1 MRNFP
6 FRFLGVLAFSIT
18 AASSVSAQDYIRKP
32 KPATRAVEAPSVTP
46 IEPAVPALSNS
57 RPVAANPNSPL
68 TPGAEVSF
76 MIVEDREPQPMR
88 VIIAD
93 TGELEVPG
101 GLGSVGVAGFTTS
114 AAEARV
120 QAHLESNYYKP
131 GKGAVQIA
139 LKTLPASGQKVSKV
153 QVSGK
158 AGRVGSVV
166 FYSSEIKKL
175 SDAVLEAGPTTYSD
189 LRKVKV
195 TRKDKNG
202 IEQSEVYDVQSV
214 LDGKSS
220 IDPVLKDG
228 DRINIPTKS
237 IHW

>member
-1 MRNFP
+1 MRNFQ
-6 FRFLGVLAFSIT
+6 FRFLGAVAVLTT
-18 AASSVSAQDYIRKP
+18 ATSSLSAQDYIRKP
-32 KPATRAVEAPSVTP
+32 KPAARAAEASLAVPAD
-46 IEPAVPALSNS
+46 PAVPSLSAS
-57 RPVAANPNSPL
+57 RSVTANPNSAL
-68 TPGAEVSF
+68 TPGAEISF

-101 GLGSVGVAGFTTS
+101 GLGSVVVSGLTSS

-120 QAHLESNYYKP
+120 QAHLESKYYKP

-158 AGRVGSVV
+158 VGRVGSIA
-166 FYSSEIKKL
+166 FYSSEPKKL
-175 SDAVLEAGPTTYSD
+175 SDAVLEAGPTPYSD
-189 LRKVKV
+189 LKRVKV

-202 IEQSEVYDVQSV
+202 IEQSEEYDVQSV
-214 LDGKSS
+214 LDGKSN
-220 IDPVLKDG
+220 IDPILRDG
-228 DRINIPTKS
+228 DRINIPVKTL
-237 IHW
+237 IW